1 MINTSVT
8 TKLKINQPANKVFEA
23 IISPTEIG
31 NYWFSSSSERWGEGK
46 RITLKYDEYQAEG
59 VITVLELEADKKIL
73 FVWGEEHG
81 EVTMVTITLEE
92 SQKETIISVVESG
105 FNAHDPEIVAKMM
118 GQKEGWVY
126 TLTCLKGYLENGIST
141 LRASLIH

>member
-1 MINTSVT
+1 MINTDVST
-8 TKLKINQPANKVFEA
+8 TLKINKPAQKVFEA
-23 IISPTEIG
+23 IISPVEIG
-31 NYWFSSSSERWGEGK
+31 HYWFSSSSERWGEGK

-59 VITVLELEADKKIL
+59 VITVLEMEANKKIV
-73 FVWGEEHG
+73 FAWGEEHG

-92 SQKETIISVVESG
+92 SQSETIIKVVESG
-105 FNAHDPEIVAKMM
+105 LNAHDPEIVAKMM

-126 TLTCLKGYLENGIST
+126 TLTCLKGYLENGISS

>member
-1 MINTSVT
+1 MLNTDVT
-8 TKLKINQPANKVFEA
+8 TKLKIRQPVHKVFEA

-31 NYWFSSSSERWGEGK
+31 HYWFSDSSERWGAGK
-46 RITLKYDEYQAEG
+46 RITLRYDEYHAEG
-59 VITVLELEADKKIL
+59 AITVLEMEANEKIM

-92 SQKETIISVVESG
+92 LQGETIITVVESG
-105 FNAHDPEIVAKMM
+105 FNAHDPEIMAKMM

-126 TLTCLKGYLENGIST
+126 MLTCLKGYLENGINS